1 MSPDEI
7 DRLIAAY
14 RRNAEPKVAARMD
27 RAMAEEIVR
36 DGKARVMENRREMT
50 LERID
55 YNCRVGIP
63 RDLIRAYGL
72 RLA

>member
-1 MSPDEI
+1 
-7 DRLIAAY
+7 
-14 RRNAEPKVAARMD
+14 
-27 RAMAEEIVR
+27 MAEEIVR